1 MVKYSTQEL
10 CDNVLFITTATF
22 KRHKQKYLEEL
33 KVNYYVTEEK
43 IGGKNFFSLE
53 PKNTLVHILNCKVGK
68 KDVDLM
74 GRILK
79 VLLEDKVIP
88 IPSEIGKAL
97 NVPSGTISGY
107 ITFFNA
113 NNIFVKPISVKEQ
126 EIDMETG
133 EILSEY
139 YRTQGTFVY
148 YDIQSDDCR
157 VLLDKKSQIQVD
169 NLFRSAWK
177 EYHVT
182 TINPLKKRAPKANFQ
197 PLYITFSNIV
207 WKRIN
212 ETFGFQ
218 HCWRVPKPII
228 NPEIKQQLQEYFY
241 QVT

>member
-1 MVKYSTQEL
+1 MEKYSTQEL
-10 CDNVLFITTATF
+10 CDSVLFITTATF

-33 KVNYYVTEEK
+33 KVNYFVTEEK
-43 IGGKNFFSLE
+43 IGGKNFFTLE
-53 PKNTLVHILNCKVGK
+53 PKNTLVHILDCKVGK
-68 KDVDLM
+68 KDVDLIA
-74 GRILK
+74 RILE
-79 VLLEDKVIP
+79 VLLDDKVIP
-88 IPSEIGKAL
+88 ISDEIGKAL
-97 NVPSGTISGY
+97 NVPSGTINGY
-107 ITFFNA
+107 ISFFYA
-113 NNIFVKPISVKEQ
+113 RNILVEPVSVKEQ

-133 EILSEY
+133 EIMNEY
-139 YRTQGTFVY
+139 NRVQGAHVY
-148 YDIQSDDCR
+148 YDIKSDDTR
-157 VLLDKKSQIQVD
+157 VLLDKKSQVQVD

-197 PLYITFSNIV
+197 PLYTTFSNIV

-212 ETFGFQ
+212 ETFGFR